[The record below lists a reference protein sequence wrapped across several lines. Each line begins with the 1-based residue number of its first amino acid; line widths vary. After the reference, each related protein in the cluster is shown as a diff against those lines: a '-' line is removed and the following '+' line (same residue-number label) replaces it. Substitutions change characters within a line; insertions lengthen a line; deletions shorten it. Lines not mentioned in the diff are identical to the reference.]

1 MSSFKIGHH
10 TIGADAPPF
19 IIAEMSGNHNQ
30 SLDVALQIVD
40 AAARAGAHALKLQT
54 YTAETMTLDL
64 AEGEFFIKDPGSLW
78 AGTSL
83 YDLYEKAHTPWEWHA
98 PIFARAKELGM
109 LAFSTPFD
117 DSAVDFLESLE
128 VPAYK
133 IASFENTDLPLIRRV
148 AATGKPLIIST
159 GMASI
164 AELDE
169 TVRAAREAGC
179 KNLVL
184 LKCTSTYP
192 ATPLNS
198 NVRTIPHLRELF
210 GCEVGLSDHSMG
222 VGVSVAAVALGAT
235 VVEKHFTLDRSA
247 GGVDASFSLEPAE
260 LASLVVETE
269 RAWQAMGRVQYGPTE
284 AERKS
289 LVYRRSLYVTADM
302 VAGEAFTGDNLRA
315 IRPGLGLP
323 PKHTEAVLGR
333 RARTAI
339 KRGTPLDW
347 SLIE

>member
-1 MSSFKIGHH
+1 
-10 TIGADAPPF
+10 
-19 IIAEMSGNHNQ
+19 
-30 SLDVALQIVD
+30 
-40 AAARAGAHALKLQT
+40 
-54 YTAETMTLDL
+54 
-64 AEGEFFIKDPGSLW
+64 
-78 AGTSL
+78 
-83 YDLYEKAHTPWEWHA
+83 
-98 PIFARAKELGM
+98 M

-179 KNLVL
+179 KDLVL

-247 GGVDASFSLEPAE
+247 GGVDASFSLEPTE

-269 RAWQAMGRVQYGPTE
+269 RAWQAMGQVHYGVTE

-289 LVYRRSLYVTADM
+289 LVYRRSLYVTAD
-302 VAGEAFTGDNLRA
+302 VAAGEAFTGDNLRA

-323 PKHTEAVLGR
+323 PKHTDAVLGR